1 MRPIDVVSP
10 VKHWLP
16 EVDTSVKRI
25 TFRDKLLWT
34 AATLVIYL
42 ICCQLPLYGV
52 QRLNGMDPLYQMR
65 IIFASKRGTLMEQG
79 VSPILISSMILHTL
93 AGTKYMPV
101 QFGSKNDRELFQAA

>member
-16 EVDTSVKRI
+16 EVDSSVKRI

-65 IIFASKRGTLMEQG
+65 IIFASKRGTL
-79 VSPILISSMILHTL
+79 LISSMILHTL